1 MDINTLRTI
10 MTLVFFLVFVLI
22 VLWAYA
28 RRNKSGFDEMARLPL
43 AADESGRAG
52 DE

>member
-1 MDINTLRTI
+1 MDINMLRAV

-28 RRNKSGFDEMARLPL
+28 RRNKAGFDEMASLPL
-43 AADESGRAG
+43 SADEPGRAG